1 MRILVPTTKPIN
13 IKGLLGWA
21 KGRECSSWRVTT
33 GPEDWKELLADPAKQ
48 WKTGYSAKTLANC
61 WEDAGGYFPHEVSNA
76 LKTVADPLL
85 ANLMPVLIVPEF
97 KMSLPGRGRT
107 SQNDIF
113 ILAKSDSGSVSI
125 MVEGK
130 VDESFD
136 TKLGRWRKNAS
147 PGKKKR
153 LKQILDNLGLDQTK
167 PPDDVR
173 YQLLHRAASSVIA
186 GKYFNA
192 VANVLLVHS
201 FSQTK
206 PQKHWSDYKKFL
218 NLFGVQ
224 ASAEKTQRLSP
235 RSSKMPL
242 FSVWV
247 TGNEQY
253 LHC

>member
-1 MRILVPTTKPIN
+1 MPVLVPTTKRKDLN
-13 IKGLLGWA
+13 GLHRWA
-21 KGRECSSWRVTT
+21 KGQECSSWRVTT
-33 GPEDWKELLADPAKQ
+33 GPEDWKELLADPAEQ
-48 WKTGYSAKTLANC
+48 WKTGYSAKTLAYC
-61 WEDAGGYFPHEVSNA
+61 WEDAGGCFPHEVYNA
-76 LKTVADPLL
+76 LKIVADPLL
-85 ANLMPVLIVPEF
+85 SDLTPVLIVPEF
-97 KMSLPGRGRT
+97 KVSLPGRGRT

-113 ILAKSDSGSVSI
+113 VMAKSHSGSVSI

-130 VDESFD
+130 VDEPFD
-136 TKLGRWRKNAS
+136 EKLGKWRKNAS

-153 LKQILDNLGLDQTK
+153 LKHILDNLGLDQSK

-186 GKYFNA
+186 GNCFNA
-192 VANVLLVHS
+192 VAAVMLVHS

-206 PQKHWSDYKKFL
+206 PQKHWLDYEKFL
-218 NLFGVQ
+218 SLFGVQ

-242 FSVWV
+242 FSAWV
-247 TGNEQY
+247 PGNEHY